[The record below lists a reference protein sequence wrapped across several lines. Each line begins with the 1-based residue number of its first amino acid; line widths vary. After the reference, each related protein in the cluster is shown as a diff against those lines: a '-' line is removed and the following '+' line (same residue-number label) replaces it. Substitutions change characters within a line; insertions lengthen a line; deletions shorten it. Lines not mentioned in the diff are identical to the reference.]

1 MNRFR
6 LPRYIVITLVAQLVF
21 YTAVLAKS
29 PSDLEA
35 NETVEEQV
43 ASAPPPLIAPT
54 GLMNQE
60 ELMLPPQQALEREKA
75 YKAQADDEY
84 NRGDYRRAL
93 VSLQKAYLI
102 SKKARYIANQ
112 GLVLER
118 MQRYPDAIKALEY
131 YLKTKPSVDMARS
144 AQQVINRLRPE
155 VKIETDPPGAEVI
168 VNREVIGLTP
178 LTFRLIAGEHPLGLS
193 LRGYDK
199 RKVTLFVIPGKP
211 VFAQYKL
218 DQSIDAFNVDSALS
232 EAKSLPKR
240 AQMNSLQSSGL
251 VLGGLT
257 LSLSVASLWFTRSA
271 IVNRNQSLNQTAWEI
286 ADSEAQLFHSLSYTS
301 AGIGLSAIVGALS
314 WWLLSDPPSA
324 PTPYMRRKAQL
335 EQNAWTF

>member
-1 MNRFR
+1 MNHGLLKKCLLINVFAYLV
-6 LPRYIVITLVAQLVF
+6 LPNISLAQ
-21 YTAVLAKS
+21 S
-29 PSDLEA
+29 SSDSA
-35 NETVEEQV
+35 PIGKDTQK
-43 ASAPPPLIAPT
+43 AIPAPPPLIAPT
-54 GLMNQE
+54 GLMNQAD
-60 ELMLPPQQALEREKA
+60 LMLPPQQALEKEKA

-93 VSLQKAYLI
+93 VSLQRAYLI

-112 GLVLER
+112 GLVLEK

-131 YLKTKPSVDMARS
+131 YLQTKPSTEMARS

-155 VKIETDPPGAEVI
+155 VKIETDPLGAKVI
-168 VNREVIGLTP
+168 VNREILGVTP
-178 LTFRLIAGEHPLGLS
+178 LTFRLIAGEHPLELS

-218 DQSIDAFNVDSALS
+218 DQSANAFNVDSTLS
-232 EAKSLPKR
+232 KKESLPVTVR
-240 AQMNSLQSSGL
+240 MNSWQSSGIA
-251 VLGGLT
+251 LGGLT
-257 LSLSVASLWFTRSA
+257 LGLSAASLWFTRAA
-271 IVNRNQSLNQTAWEI
+271 IIDRNHALNQTSWEI
-286 ADSEAQLFHSLSYTS
+286 AHSEAQLFHSLSYTS

-314 WWLLSDPPSA
+314 WWLLSDPPPP

-335 EQNAWTF
+335 EQRAWTF

>member
-1 MNRFR
+1 MNRFWGQS
-6 LPRYIVITLVAQLVF
+6 YIVMILIAYNL
-21 YTAVLAKS
+21 YCAAVLAKGS
-29 PSDLEA
+29 AQTEHHQ
-35 NETVEEQV
+35 NTGGQV
-43 ASAPPPLIAPT
+43 ALAPPPLIAPT

-131 YLKTKPSVDMARS
+131 YLKTKPSVGMARS

-168 VNREVIGLTP
+168 VSREAIGLTP
-178 LTFRLIAGEHPLGLS
+178 LTFRLIAGEHPLELS

-218 DQSIDAFNVDSALS
+218 DQSIDAFDVDSTLS
-232 EAKSLPKR
+232 ETNPLPKR
-240 AQMNSLQSSGL
+240 VKMNSWQSSGL

-257 LSLSVASLWFTRSA
+257 LSLSVASLWFTRAA
-271 IVNRNQSLNQTAWEI
+271 IIERNQALNQTSWEI
-286 ADSEAQLFHSLSYTS
+286 AHSEAQLFHSLSYTS
-301 AGIGLSAIVGALS
+301 AGIGLSAVVGALS
-314 WWLLSDPPSA
+314 WWLLSEPPAQLS
-324 PTPYMRRKAQL
+324 PYMRRKAQL
-335 EQNAWTF
+335 EQNTRTF